1 MLCCF
6 ALFVCLTLLASFF
19 HLSFKNIYHTPI
31 IKSFSIL
38 GLQILALCDII
49 AASLALDDINSK
61 DNRNIDVNLS
71 VRYYPGYDWNWG
83 QIMEASKG
91 ICGTLIFLSLLI
103 MIIEGLVIAQ
113 RFLNVGLVE
122 RHNQA
127 FIIAV
132 SIVLLLLF
140 LLNVYICSQ
149 HNIMAKVL

>member
-1 MLCCF
+1 M
-6 ALFVCLTLLASFF
+6 
-19 HLSFKNIYHTPI
+19 
-31 IKSFSIL
+31 
-38 GLQILALCDII
+38 ALCDII
-49 AASLALDDINSK
+49 AASLALDDINNK

-83 QIMEASKG
+83 QIMEVSKG

-127 FIIAV
+127 FIVAV

-140 LLNVYICSQ
+140 LLN
-149 HNIMAKVL
+149 